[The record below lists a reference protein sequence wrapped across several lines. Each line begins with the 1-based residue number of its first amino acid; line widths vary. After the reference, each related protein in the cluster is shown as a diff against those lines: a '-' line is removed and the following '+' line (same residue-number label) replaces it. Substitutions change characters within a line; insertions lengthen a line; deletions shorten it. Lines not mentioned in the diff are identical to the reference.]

1 MGVAQAWEVFGTP
14 LLRYATDSTQR
25 FLHKP

>member
-1 MGVAQAWEVFGTP
+1 MAAAQAWEVFAP
-14 LLRYATDSTQR
+14 RFLRYATDSTQR